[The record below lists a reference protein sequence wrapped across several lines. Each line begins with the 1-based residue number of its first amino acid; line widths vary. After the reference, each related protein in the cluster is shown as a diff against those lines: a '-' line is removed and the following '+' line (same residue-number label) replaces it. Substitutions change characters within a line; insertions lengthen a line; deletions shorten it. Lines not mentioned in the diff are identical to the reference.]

1 MLKVQIR
8 SRPTKKRNATQ
19 LVPAVCQPKKLEF
32 RQHVLKYGEPV
43 FPWDNSRNI
52 YIVGENEFQVKV
64 KSFCLLSLYNLG
76 KIRYSLNNVNNYML
90 TIDHFLSF

>member
-52 YIVGENEFQVKV
+52 YIVGENEFQV
-64 KSFCLLSLYNLG
+64 
-76 KIRYSLNNVNNYML
+76 
-90 TIDHFLSF
+90 